1 MVFLTAKKSV
11 TISTILRVV
20 TGPHVIYHMPVINV
34 EVQDILLLLVPV
46 LDNPL
51 TLLVQKQHKQQNLLL
66 AKTQK
71 ISITINDW
79 PWKILI

>member
-1 MVFLTAKKSV
+1 
-11 TISTILRVV
+11 
-20 TGPHVIYHMPVINV
+20 MPVINV
-34 EVQDILLLLVPV
+34 ELQDILLVPV